1 LSRELERSETMEDF
15 EGATQFSP
23 ITENTIELLIGNHYK
38 ENTPQLAI
46 RDYPVPLERPRGERL
61 REDR

>member
-1 LSRELERSETMEDF
+1 MQDF
-15 EGATQFSP
+15 EGVTPFPP
-23 ITENTIELLIGNHYK
+23 IAENTENTIELLISNHYK

-46 RDYPVPLERPRGERL
+46 RDYPVPLEKPRGKRP